1 MTHPQVGTNKSH
13 RTHRHTFRICSS
25 SPRSH
30 APHTSKHQPS
40 THTPPFPVP
49 FVCCCRHDAAAW
61 WLCHRVAC
69 QAMPHVGSLR
79 VDTACLPGHH
89 RTPAGSPVPTTLLQ
103 QCRAAATSTTCCC
116 FCCLS
121 HAAADAPAATAAAAA
136 AAAASP
142 SQWPRAQTRMLLQ
155 PSRGT
160 AAPAVATPPP
170 PLNGIPA
177 APVLWPPAQVAAR
190 HGHEP

>member
-69 QAMPHVGSLR
+69 QAMPHVGRLR

-89 RTPAGSPVPTTLLQ
+89 RTPAGSPVPTTLRSSAEL
-103 QCRAAATSTTCCC
+103 R
-116 FCCLS
+116 LL
-121 HAAADAPAATAAAAA
+121 PLP
-136 AAAASP
+136 AAAS
-142 SQWPRAQTRMLLQ
+142 AACRMLLLMLL
-155 PSRGT
+155 
-160 AAPAVATPPP
+160 PP
-170 PLNGIPA
+170 PLLLLLLLLQVHHNGHA
-177 APVLWPPAQVAAR
+177 RKLACCCNR
-190 HGHEP
+190 HGAQPRRQ